1 MPFNWMQLGLD
12 ISGETIG
19 DNSGYSVSLS
29 ADGTIV
35 AIGANYNDD
44 RSIYKYDSGHVRI
57 YKYLNNTWTQLGQDI
72 DGEDSSDGS
81 GYSVS
86 LSADGTIVA
95 IGAPWNDGSGNNS
108 GHVRIYKYLN
118 DEWSQLGADID
129 GKNSSDGSGRSV
141 ALSADGSTVAIGHS
155 PYTSGGGLICVYKYL
170 NNAWTQL
177 GTDINGESN
186 GDGSGTSVSLSADG
200 TIVAVGA
207 PFNDGSGYNSGHVR
221 IYKYLNDV
229 WSQLGSDI
237 DGLWGVE
244 SGSSVSLS
252 ADGTIVAI
260 GAPYDDAIGGNSGH
274 VRIYKYLND
283 TWSQLGADIDGKA
296 QFNHFGV
303 SVSLS
308 ANGSIVAIGS
318 ASDSLYVSGLSG
330 YVSVYEY
337 LNDAWTKLGADIDA
351 KYFRNPYSNSFVSL
365 SADGKNVAIGDP
377 GFAGNVPGY
386 VRVYEYINILS
397 PTCFPAGT
405 LVLTDQ
411 GEISIENIDC
421 NTNTIRG
428 KKIVAITKTVTIED
442 KIVCIE
448 KDALSQNVPSQKMCI
463 SRNHKL
469 LFNKEMIKAKNLIG
483 QVEGVYYKKYNG
495 EILYNVLMETH
506 NKMIINNVIVET
518 LDPNNIVAKLYDGS
532 LNLEERNT
540 IIVNI
545 NQYANYCKKEYSKL
559 R

>member
-1 MPFNWMQLGLD
+1 MGM
-12 ISGETIG
+12 
-19 DNSGYSVSLS
+19 
-29 ADGTIV
+29 
-35 AIGANYNDD
+35 
-44 RSIYKYDSGHVRI
+44 GHVRI
-57 YKYLNNTWTQLGQDI
+57 YKYLNNTWSQLGQDI
-72 DGEDSSDGS
+72 DGENSSDGS

-95 IGAPWNDGSGNNS
+95 IGAPWNDGSGNSS

-118 DEWSQLGADID
+118 NAWSQLGADID
-129 GKNSSDGSGRSV
+129 GKANTTLSGYSV
-141 ALSADGSTVAIGHS
+141 SLSADGSTVAIGHS
-155 PYTSGGGLICVYKYL
+155 PYTSDKGLICVYKYL

-186 GDGSGTSVSLSADG
+186 GDSFGISVSLSSDG
-200 TIVAVGA
+200 TIVAIGA
-207 PFNDGSGYNSGHVR
+207 PQNDETDYNSGHVR

-229 WSQLGSDI
+229 WSQLGADI
-237 DGLWGVE
+237 DGSWGIE
-244 SGSSVSLS
+244 SGTSVSLS
-252 ADGTIVAI
+252 SDGTIVAI
-260 GAPYDDAIGGNSGH
+260 GAPKSNSNGGSSGR
-274 VRIYKYLND
+274 VSIYKYLNNVW
-283 TWSQLGADIDGKA
+283 TKLGANINGNA
-296 QFNHFGV
+296 QWNMFGAA
-303 SVSLS
+303 VSLS
-308 ANGSIVAIGS
+308 SNGTIVAIGA
-318 ASDSLYVSGLSG
+318 ASDNLYASGLSG
-330 YVSVYEY
+330 YVSIYKY
-337 LNDAWTKLGADIDA
+337 LNNVWTKLGADINA
-351 KYFRNPYSNSFVSL
+351 KFFRNPYSNSFVSL
-365 SADGKNVAIGDP
+365 SADGNKVAIGDP
-377 GFAGNVPGY
+377 GFGGDVPGF
-386 VRVYEYINILS
+386 VRVYEYMSMLS
-397 PTCFPAGT
+397 PVCFPVCFPVGT
-405 LVLTDQ
+405 IVLTDQ

-483 QVEGVYYKKYNG
+483 QIEGVYYKKYNG

-506 NKMIINNVIVET
+506 NKMIVNNVIVET

-545 NQYANYCKKEYSKL
+545 NQYANYYKKEYSKL